1 MRRPGRDAG
10 VEAKVVVG
18 GIIPKADEEVLLREG
33 VIRVYSPKDYSLSH
47 IMSDM
52 LELVEG

>member
-1 MRRPGRDAG
+1 
-10 VEAKVVVG
+10 VG

-33 VIRVYSPKDYSLSH
+33 VTRVYSPKDYSLSQ

-52 LELVEG
+52 LELVKA